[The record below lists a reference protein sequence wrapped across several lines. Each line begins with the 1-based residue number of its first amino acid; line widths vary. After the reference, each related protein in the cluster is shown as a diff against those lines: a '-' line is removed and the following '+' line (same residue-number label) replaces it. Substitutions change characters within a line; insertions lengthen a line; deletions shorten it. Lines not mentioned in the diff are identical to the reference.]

1 MLEIVSFESVDDRT
15 RAETLA
21 SGVKIDGIWG
31 EIVEIVHRYIIAW
44 VLVYVL
50 CYMLV
55 CLVIVKLT
63 HSNKTSTISPIYLTR
78 GGVVGKTSGSLRY
91 VGIDGYFWTLSAYE
105 NSLFAFTIYFSNLA
119 VNSSNNYNRWN
130 GFTVQTS
137 SQERRLMLSN
147 QNLY

>member
-1 MLEIVSFESVDDRT
+1 MSREWSSTAKSDWAAYFLDIG
-15 RAETLA
+15 
-21 SGVKIDGIWG
+21 GVIHSAADN
-31 EIVEIVHRYIIAW
+31 ERYFGFMVRVAKPKDI
-44 VLVYVL
+44 Y
-50 CYMLV
+50 Y
-55 CLVIVKLT
+55 
-63 HSNKTSTISPIYLTR
+63 SSIYLTR